1 MVNKFTPDFKIEV
14 NGKDV
19 TKTVKQHLVNL
30 SLKDEAGDATDDLT
44 LNFDNL
50 FVRPNYEDKIKVWLG
65 YKETGLYYCG
75 AFLVQTT
82 EKNQNS
88 LRVSATSTNFTTEIK
103 KKRNR
108 SYENISLCDLV
119 KKIADSNSLKY
130 KCDFK
135 DVFFK
140 HLSQTDES
148 DLNLL
153 NRIAKMYNATFNIK
167 NDTLI
172 FIKKQ
177 GDNDLPVFEINRKN
191 VSSWT
196 IKYAN
201 KTLYKS
207 VKATWHD
214 TKENKQKEVIF
225 GNGEPQYVL
234 QDTFK
239 DKSEA
244 LKRAEGIMD
253 LLNSGIKSGNLTI
266 DGMNIIAGAKLK
278 LNGFGEDD
286 GEYSIKR
293 VTHNLSG
300 SGYTVRVEFES

>member
-1 MVNKFTPDFKIEV
+1 MVRIPDFKVEV

-19 TKTVKQHLVNL
+19 TANVKRHLASL
-30 SLKDEAGDATDDLT
+30 SLKDEAGDATDELT
-44 LNFDNL
+44 LTFDNL
-50 FVRPNYEDKIKVWLG
+50 YKRPKYEDKIKIWLG
-65 YKETGLYYCG
+65 YKEIGLYFCG
-75 AFLVQTT
+75 TFLVQTT
-82 EKNQNS
+82 EKTQTS
-88 LRVSATSTNFTTEIK
+88 LRVRATSVNFTTQIK
-103 KKRNR
+103 KKHNI
-108 SYENISLCDLV
+108 SYENISLCNLV
-119 KKIADSNSLKY
+119 KKIAQKNGLKY

-140 HLSQTDES
+140 HLSQTNES

-167 NDTLI
+167 NDTII
-172 FIKKQ
+172 FIKKES
-177 GDNDLPVFEINRKN
+177 NSDLPVFEIDKKN
-191 VSSWT
+191 VSSYS

-214 TKENKQKEVIF
+214 TKENKVKEVIF
-225 GNGEPQYVL
+225 GRGEPQYVL

-239 DKSEA
+239 DENEA
-244 LKRAEGIMD
+244 LKRAEGI
-253 LLNSGIKSGNLTI
+253 LSFLNSGIVSGNVVI
-266 DGMNIIAGAKLK
+266 EGMNIIAGGKLK
-278 LNGFGEDD
+278 LMDFGEDD

-300 SGYTVRVEFES
+300 SGYTVRVEFE

>member
-1 MVNKFTPDFKIEV
+1 MKTPDFKIEV

-19 TKTVKQHLVNL
+19 TENVKKHLVSL
-30 SLKDEAGDATDDLT
+30 SLKDESGDETDELT

-50 FVRPNYEDKIKVWLG
+50 FKRPKYEDKIKVWLG
-65 YKETGLYYCG
+65 YKESGLYYCG

-88 LRVSATSTNFTTEIK
+88 LRVKATSTNFTTEIK
-103 KKRNR
+103 KKRNI
-108 SYENISLCDLV
+108 SYENITLCDLV
-119 KKIADSNSLKY
+119 KKIADRNSLKFR
-130 KCDFK
+130 CNFN

-140 HLSQTDES
+140 HLAQTDES

-177 GDNDLPVFEINRKN
+177 GDNNLPVFEIDRNN
-191 VSSWT
+191 VNSYS

-207 VKATWHD
+207 VKAIYHD

-225 GNGEPQYVL
+225 GNGEPQYIL
-234 QDTFK
+234 QDSFK
-239 DKSEA
+239 DENEA
-244 LKRAEGIMD
+244 LKRAEGILN
-253 LLNSGIKSGNLTI
+253 LLNSGIVSGNLTI
-266 DGMNIIAGAKLK
+266 NGMNIIAGAKLK
-278 LNGFGEDD
+278 LIGFSEDD
-286 GEYSIKR
+286 GKYSIKR
-293 VTHNLSG
+293 VTHNLNG
-300 SGYTVRVEFES
+300 SGYTVRVEFEK

>member
-1 MVNKFTPDFKIEV
+1 MGLTPDFKIEV

-19 TKTVKQHLVNL
+19 TDNVKKHLANL
-30 SLKDEAGDATDDLT
+30 NLKDEAGDTTDELT

-50 FVRPNYEDKIKVWLG
+50 FKRPKYEDKIKIWLG
-65 YKETGLYYCG
+65 YKESGLYYCG

-88 LRVSATSTNFTTEIK
+88 LRVRATSTNFTTEIK

-119 KKIADSNSLKY
+119 KKVADRNSLKY
-130 KCDFK
+130 KCDFN

-172 FIKKQ
+172 FIKKR
-177 GDNDLPVFEINRKN
+177 GDNNLPIFEVDRKN
-191 VSSWT
+191 VSSYT

-207 VKATWHD
+207 VKAVYHD
-214 TKENKQKEVIF
+214 TKENKTKEVVF

-234 QDTFK
+234 QNNFK
-239 DKSEA
+239 SENEA
-244 LKRAEGIMD
+244 LKRAEGILN
-253 LLNSGIKSGNLTI
+253 LLNSGIVSGNLVI

-278 LNGFGEDD
+278 LTGFGEDD

-300 SGYTVRVEFES
+300 SGYTVRVEFEN

>member
-1 MVNKFTPDFKIEV
+1 MVKTPDFKIEV

-19 TKTVKQHLVNL
+19 TENIKKHIVNL
-30 SLKDEAGDATDDLT
+30 SLKDEAGDAVDELT

-50 FVRPNYEDKIKVWLG
+50 FKRPKYEDKIKIWLG

-88 LRVSATSTNFTTEIK
+88 LRVRATSTNFTTEIK

-108 SYENISLCDLV
+108 SYENITLCDLV
-119 KKIADSNSLKY
+119 KKIADRNSLKY
-130 KCDFK
+130 RCDFN

-140 HLSQTDES
+140 YLAQTNES

-153 NRIAKMYNATFNIK
+153 NRIARMYNATFNIK
-167 NDTLI
+167 NETLI

-177 GDNDLPVFEINRKN
+177 GDNNLPIFEVDRKN
-191 VSSWT
+191 VSSYS

-207 VKATWHD
+207 VKAIYHD

-225 GNGEPQYVL
+225 GNGEPQYIL

-239 DKSEA
+239 SEDEA
-244 LKRAEGIMD
+244 LKRAEGILN
-253 LLNSGIKSGNLTI
+253 LLNAGIVNGNLVI

-278 LNGFGEDD
+278 LTGFGEDD

-300 SGYTVRVEFES
+300 SGYTVRVEFEK

>member
-1 MVNKFTPDFKIEV
+1 LYK
-14 NGKDV
+14 
-19 TKTVKQHLVNL
+19 
-30 SLKDEAGDATDDLT
+30 
-44 LNFDNL
+44 
-50 FVRPNYEDKIKVWLG
+50 RPKYEDKIKVWLG

-75 AFLVQTT
+75 AFLIQTT

-103 KKRNR
+103 KRRNI
-108 SYENISLCDLV
+108 SYENITLCDLV
-119 KKIADSNSLKY
+119 KKIADRNSLKY

-140 HLSQTDES
+140 HLAQTDES

-153 NRIAKMYNATFNIK
+153 NRIAKIYNATFNIK

-177 GDNDLPVFEINRKN
+177 GNGGNLPLFEIDRKN

-214 TKENKQKEVIF
+214 TKENKVKEVVF

-234 QDTFK
+234 QNTFK
-239 DKSEA
+239 DENEA
-244 LKRAEGIMD
+244 LKRAEGI
-253 LLNSGIKSGNLTI
+253 LNFLNSGIVSGNLTI

-278 LNGFGEDD
+278 LNDFGEDD

-293 VTHNLSG
+293 VTHSLSE
-300 SGYTVRVEFES
+300 SGYTIRVEFEK

>member
-1 MVNKFTPDFKIEV
+1 VSITPDFKVEV

-19 TKTVKQHLVNL
+19 TANVKKHLVSL
-30 SLKDEAGDATDDLT
+30 SLKDESGDATDELT

-50 FVRPNYEDKIKVWLG
+50 FKRPKYKDKIKVWLG
-65 YKETGLYYCG
+65 YRTGLYYCG
-75 AFLVQTT
+75 SFLVQTT

-88 LRVSATSTNFTTEIK
+88 LRVRATSTNFTTEIK

-108 SYENISLCDLV
+108 SYENISLCDLI
-119 KKIADSNSLKY
+119 KKIADRNGLKY
-130 KCDFK
+130 RCNFN

-140 HLSQTDES
+140 HLAQTDES

-167 NDTLI
+167 NDTII
-172 FIKKQ
+172 FVKKQ
-177 GDNDLPVFEINRKN
+177 SESDNLPIFEIDRKD
-191 VSSWT
+191 VSSYS

-207 VKATWHD
+207 VKAVFHD
-214 TKENKQKEVIF
+214 TKENKVKEVVF
-225 GNGEPQYVL
+225 GSGEPQYVL

-239 DKSEA
+239 DESEA

-253 LLNSGIKSGNLTI
+253 LLNSGIKSGNLTM

-293 VTHNLSG
+293 VTHSLNG
-300 SGYTVRVEFES
+300 SGYTVRVEFEK

>member
-1 MVNKFTPDFKIEV
+1 VNKFTPDYKIEV

-19 TKTVKQHLVNL
+19 TANVKKHLANL
-30 SLKDEAGDATDDLT
+30 SLKDEAGDATDELT
-44 LNFDNL
+44 LTFDNL
-50 FVRPNYEDKIKVWLG
+50 YKRPKYEDKIKVWLG
-65 YKETGLYYCG
+65 YKETGLYFCG
-75 AFLVQTT
+75 TFLVQTT
-82 EKNQNS
+82 EKTQNS
-88 LRVSATSTNFTTEIK
+88 LRVRATSTNFTTEIK

-119 KKIADSNSLKY
+119 KKIADRNSLKY

-167 NDTLI
+167 NDTII
-172 FIKKQ
+172 FLKKQ
-177 GDNDLPVFEINRKN
+177 SESDNLPTFEINRAKI
-191 VSSWT
+191 SSYS

-201 KTLYKS
+201 KTLYGS
-207 VKATWHD
+207 VKAIFHN
-214 TKENKQKEVIF
+214 TKENKVKEVVY
-225 GNGEPQYVL
+225 GSGEPQYVL

-239 DKSEA
+239 DESEA
-244 LKRAEGIMD
+244 LKRAEGILD

-293 VTHNLSG
+293 VTHSLSG
-300 SGYTVRVEFES
+300 SGYTVRVEFEK

>member
-1 MVNKFTPDFKIEV
+1 MGLTPDFKIEV

-19 TKTVKQHLVNL
+19 TDNVKKHLANL
-30 SLKDEAGDATDDLT
+30 SLKDEAGDATDELT

-50 FVRPNYEDKIKVWLG
+50 FKRPKYEDKIKIWLG
-65 YKETGLYYCG
+65 YKESGLYYCG
-75 AFLVQTT
+75 TFLVQTT

-88 LRVSATSTNFTTEIK
+88 LRVRATSTNFTTEIK

-108 SYENISLCDLV
+108 SYENITLCDLV
-119 KKIADSNSLKY
+119 KKIADRNSLKFR
-130 KCDFK
+130 CNFK

-140 HLSQTDES
+140 HLAQTDES

-167 NDTLI
+167 NNTII

-177 GDNDLPVFEINRKN
+177 SSDDLPIFEVDRKN
-191 VSSWT
+191 VSSYS

-201 KTLYKS
+201 KTLYNS
-207 VKATWHD
+207 VKAVYHD
-214 TKENKQKEVIF
+214 TKENKTKEVVF

-234 QDTFK
+234 QDNF
-239 DKSEA
+239 KSEDEA
-244 LKRAEGIMD
+244 VKRAEGALN
-253 LLNSGIKSGNLTI
+253 LLNAGIVSGHLTI

-278 LNGFGEDD
+278 LTGFGEDD

-300 SGYTVRVEFES
+300 SGYTVRVEFGK

>member
-1 MVNKFTPDFKIEV
+1 MVRLTPDFKIEV

-19 TKTVKQHLVNL
+19 TANVKKHLVSL
-30 SLKDEAGDATDDLT
+30 SLKDESGDATDELT

-50 FVRPNYEDKIKVWLG
+50 FKRPAYEDKIKIWLG

-82 EKNQNS
+82 EKNQNA
-88 LRVSATSTNFTTEIK
+88 LRVRATSTNFTTEIK
-103 KKRNR
+103 KKRNK
-108 SYENISLCDLV
+108 SYENISLYDLV
-119 KKIADSNSLKY
+119 KKIADRNSLKY
-130 KCDFK
+130 KCDFN

-148 DLNLL
+148 DLHLL

-167 NDTLI
+167 NDTII

-177 GDNDLPVFEINRKN
+177 KNSDNLPAFEIDRKN
-191 VSSWT
+191 VSSYS

-214 TKENKQKEVIF
+214 TKENKQKEVVF
-225 GNGEPQYVL
+225 GNGEPQYIL
-234 QDTFK
+234 QDNFK
-239 DKSEA
+239 DENEA
-244 LKRAEGIMD
+244 LKRTEGILN
-253 LLNSGIKSGNLTI
+253 LLNAGIVSGNLAI

-278 LNGFGEDD
+278 LTGFGEDD

-293 VTHNLSG
+293 VTHNLSS
-300 SGYTVRVEFES
+300 SGYTVRVEFER

>member
-1 MVNKFTPDFKIEV
+1 MSITPDFKVEV

-19 TKTVKQHLVNL
+19 TANVKKHLVSL
-30 SLKDEAGDATDDLT
+30 SLKDEAGDATDELT

-50 FVRPNYEDKIKVWLG
+50 FKRPKYKDKIKVWLG
-65 YKETGLYYCG
+65 YRTGLYYCG
-75 AFLVQTT
+75 SFLVQTT

-88 LRVSATSTNFTTEIK
+88 LRVRATSTNFTTEIK

-108 SYENISLCDLV
+108 SYENISLCDLI
-119 KKIADSNSLKY
+119 KKIADRNGLKY
-130 KCDFK
+130 RCNFN

-140 HLSQTDES
+140 HLAQTDES

-167 NDTLI
+167 NETLI

-177 GDNDLPVFEINRKN
+177 GDGNNLPVFELDKKN
-191 VSSWT
+191 VSSYS

-207 VKATWHD
+207 VKAVFHD
-214 TKENKQKEVIF
+214 TKENKVKEVVF
-225 GNGEPQYVL
+225 GSGEPQYVL

-239 DKSEA
+239 DESEA

-253 LLNSGIKSGNLTI
+253 LLNSGIKSGNLTM

-293 VTHNLSG
+293 VTHSLNG
-300 SGYTVRVEFES
+300 SGYTVRVEFEK